1 MGCASIKTG
10 KKASPSQKK
19 SGQLE
24 VSNADNVRFSSGNFV
39 TKKAGGLRL
48 NYTISAKIGSGAFGY
63 VRLAVHKDSSQKRA
77 VKTIDKESITKDMKE
92 RTKFFN
98 EVDILRRADHPNI
111 IRLYEF
117 YEDEKHY
124 HLVTEY
130 VGGGELFDF
139 IIKSKMLSESIAA
152 NFMKQILSAVAY
164 CHQQNIVHRDLKPE
178 NLLLDRESSDATVK
192 VIDFGTS
199 AIFEETKQLTQ
210 KYGTAY
216 YIAPEVLRRDYNEK
230 CDIWSCG
237 VILYIFLSGRPPFGG
252 KNDKDILTKVQQGT
266 VPWGPEWEKISPEA
280 KRLIK
285 KMLEYDPKHR
295 YSAAQA
301 LQDPWII
308 SNSSSNHQDNLF
320 EASSLEKLK
329 GFRVEQKL
337 QHAVLTFIASQLIN
351 KEESKKLAETFRS
364 IDKNGDGKLSKEEL
378 LEAYNQ
384 TMGREEAAEEVEKIM
399 KSVDVNGSGF
409 IDYTEF
415 VTSCA
420 KKETMLSVEN
430 LESAFKAFDSDGSGK
445 ISATELREMLGGEA
459 NSQNEVWIKLIDDVD
474 QDKDGEID
482 IREFKDMMV
491 RYLNINSG

>member
-1 MGCASIKTG
+1 MGCASSSSRKRTVTKNKGQESEMNNIENLKF
-10 KKASPSQKK
+10 SP
-19 SGQLE
+19 
-24 VSNADNVRFSSGNFV
+24 GNFV
-39 TKKAGGLRL
+39 TKRAGVLRQ
-48 NYTISAKIGSGAFGY
+48 NYNISAKIGSGAFGY
-63 VRLAVHKDSSQKRA
+63 VRLAVHKDSNQKRA
-77 VKTIDKESITKDMKE
+77 IKTIDKETITKDMKE

-98 EVDILRRADHPNI
+98 EVDILRKADHPNI

-117 YEDEKHY
+117 YEDDKHY

-130 VGGGELFDF
+130 VAGGELFDF

-164 CHQQNIVHRDLKPE
+164 CHEHNIVHRDLKPE
-178 NLLLDRESSDATVK
+178 NLLLDKEAADATVK

-199 AIFEETKQLTQ
+199 AIFDQNKQLTQ

-216 YIAPEVLRRDYNEK
+216 YIAPEVLRKEYNEK

-252 KNDKDILTKVQQGT
+252 KNDRDILTKVQQGN
-266 VPWGPEWEKISPEA
+266 VPWGPEWNKISPEA

-295 YSAAQA
+295 YSASQA

-308 SNSSSNHQDNLF
+308 SNTSSNHNENLMD
-320 EASSLEKLK
+320 ANSLETLK

-351 KEESKKLAETFRS
+351 KEESKKLAETFRN
-364 IDKNGDGKLSKEEL
+364 IDKNGDGKLSREEL
-378 LEAYNQ
+378 LEAYKS
-384 TMGREEAAEEVEKIM
+384 TMGKEAALEEVENIM
-399 KSVDVNGSGF
+399 KTVDINGSGF

-415 VTSCA
+415 ITACA
-420 KKETMLSVEN
+420 KKETMLSAEN
-430 LESAFKAFDSDGSGK
+430 LESAFKAFDCDNSGK
-445 ISATELREMLGGEA
+445 ITASELREMLGGEA
-459 NSQNEVWIKLIDDVD
+459 SSHNEVWTKLIAEVD

-482 IREFKDMMV
+482 LREFKDMMLQF
-491 RYLNINSG
+491 LNIVI

>member
-1 MGCASIKTG
+1 MGCAVSSSKKKTTP
-10 KKASPSQKK
+10 KDQIAV
-19 SGQLE
+19 
-24 VSNADNVRFSSGNFV
+24 VSDVEKLKFSSGNFV
-39 TKKAGGLRL
+39 TKRAGALRE
-48 NYTISAKIGSGAFGY
+48 NYNISAKIGSGAFGY
-63 VRLAVHKDSSQKRA
+63 VRLAVHKDSNQKRA
-77 VKTIDKESITKDMKE
+77 IKTIDKETITKDMKE

-98 EVDILRRADHPNI
+98 EVDILTRADHPNI
-111 IRLYEF
+111 LRLYEF
-117 YEDEKHY
+117 YEDERHY

-130 VGGGELFDF
+130 VAGGELFDF

-164 CHQQNIVHRDLKPE
+164 CHDHNIVHRDLKPE
-178 NLLLDRESSDATVK
+178 NLLLDKESADSTVK

-199 AIFEETKQLTQ
+199 AIYDQNKQLTQ

-216 YIAPEVLRRDYNEK
+216 YIAPEVLRKEYNEK

-252 KNDKDILTKVQQGT
+252 KNDRDILTKVQQGT
-266 VPWGPEWEKISPEA
+266 VPWGPEWNKISEEA

-308 SNSSSNHQDNLF
+308 SKTSVGHSENIIDST
-320 EASSLEKLK
+320 SLDSLK

-351 KEESKKLAETFRS
+351 KEESKKLSETFRN
-364 IDKNGDGKLSKEEL
+364 IDKNGDGKLSREEL
-378 LEAYNQ
+378 LEAYKM
-384 TMGREEAAEEVEKIM
+384 TLGKEAALEEVENIM
-399 KSVDVNGSGF
+399 KTVDINGSGF

-415 VTSCA
+415 ITACA
-420 KKETMLSVEN
+420 KKDAMLSVGN
-430 LESAFKAFDSDGSGK
+430 LESAFKAFDSDNSGK
-445 ISATELREMLGGEA
+445 ITANELRVMLGGEA
-459 NSQNEVWIKLIDDVD
+459 GAQGDVWAKLIADVD

-482 IREFKDMMV
+482 IREFKDMMI
-491 RYLNINSG
+491 RYLNVVT

>member
-1 MGCASIKTG
+1 MGCAVSSSKKKTTP
-10 KKASPSQKK
+10 KD
-19 SGQLE
+19 QLAI
-24 VSNADNVRFSSGNFV
+24 VSDVEKLKFSSGNFV
-39 TKKAGGLRL
+39 TKRAGALRE
-48 NYTISAKIGSGAFGY
+48 NYNISAKIGSGAFGY
-63 VRLAVHKDSSQKRA
+63 VRLAVHKDSNQKRA
-77 VKTIDKESITKDMKE
+77 IKTIDKETITKDMKE

-111 IRLYEF
+111 LRLYEF
-117 YEDEKHY
+117 YEDERHY

-130 VGGGELFDF
+130 VAGGELFDF

-164 CHQQNIVHRDLKPE
+164 CHDHNIVHRDLKPE
-178 NLLLDRESSDATVK
+178 NLLLDKESADSTVK

-199 AIFEETKQLTQ
+199 AIYDQNKQLTQ

-216 YIAPEVLRRDYNEK
+216 YIAPEVLRKEYNEK

-252 KNDKDILTKVQQGT
+252 KNDRDILTKVQQGT
-266 VPWGPEWEKISPEA
+266 VPWGPEWNKISEEA

-308 SNSSSNHQDNLF
+308 SKTSVGHSENIIDST
-320 EASSLEKLK
+320 SLDSLK

-351 KEESKKLAETFRS
+351 KEESKKLSETFRN
-364 IDKNGDGKLSKEEL
+364 IDKNGDGKLSREEL
-378 LEAYNQ
+378 LEAYKL
-384 TMGREEAAEEVEKIM
+384 TLGKEAALEEVEKIM
-399 KSVDVNGSGF
+399 KTVDINGSGF

-415 VTSCA
+415 ITACA
-420 KKETMLSVEN
+420 KKDAMLSVGN
-430 LESAFKAFDSDGSGK
+430 LESAFKAFDSDNSGK
-445 ISATELREMLGGEA
+445 ITANELREMLGGEA
-459 NSQNEVWIKLIDDVD
+459 GTQGDVWAKLIADVD

-482 IREFKDMMV
+482 IREFKDMMI
-491 RYLNINSG
+491 RYLNVVT

>member
-1 MGCASIKTG
+1 MGCAVSSSRKKTIP
-10 KKASPSQKK
+10 KEQPLIISDI
-19 SGQLE
+19 
-24 VSNADNVRFSSGNFV
+24 DNLKFSSGNFV
-39 TKKAGGLRL
+39 TKRAGALRQ
-48 NYTISAKIGSGAFGY
+48 NYNISAKIGSGAFGY
-63 VRLAVHKDSSQKRA
+63 VRLAVHKDSNQKRA
-77 VKTIDKESITKDMKE
+77 IKTIDKETITKDMKE
-92 RTKFFN
+92 RSKFFN

-117 YEDEKHY
+117 YEDDRHY

-130 VGGGELFDF
+130 VAGGELFDF
-139 IIKSKMLSESIAA
+139 IIKSKMLSEAIAA
-152 NFMKQILSAVAY
+152 NFMRQILSAVAY
-164 CHQQNIVHRDLKPE
+164 CHEQNIVHRDLKPE
-178 NLLLDRESSDATVK
+178 NLLLDKESADATVK

-199 AIFEETKQLTQ
+199 AIYDQNKQLTQ

-216 YIAPEVLRRDYNEK
+216 YIAPEVLRKEYNEK

-252 KNDKDILTKVQQGT
+252 KNDRDILTKVQQGT
-266 VPWGPEWEKISPEA
+266 VPWGPEWNKISEEA

-308 SNSSSNHQDNLF
+308 SNTSVGHSENLIDTT
-320 EASSLEKLK
+320 SLDSLK

-351 KEESKKLAETFRS
+351 KEESKKLSETFRN
-364 IDKNGDGKLSKEEL
+364 IDKNGDGKLSREEL
-378 LEAYNQ
+378 LEAYKS
-384 TMGREEAAEEVEKIM
+384 TMGKEAALEEVENIM
-399 KSVDVNGSGF
+399 KAVDVNGSGF

-415 VTSCA
+415 VTACA
-420 KKETMLSVEN
+420 KKDAMLSVEN
-430 LESAFKAFDSDGSGK
+430 LESAFKAFDSDNSGK
-445 ISATELREMLGGEA
+445 ITAGELREMLGGEA
-459 NSQNEVWIKLIDDVD
+459 SAQNDVWVKLIAEVD

-491 RYLNINSG
+491 RYLNIVT

>member
-1 MGCASIKTG
+1 MGCGSMKTNKQSSVT
-10 KKASPSQKK
+10 KKVS
-19 SGQLE
+19 QLE
-24 VSNADNVRFSSGNFV
+24 VNNSDNVRFSSGNFV
-39 TKKAGGLRL
+39 QKKVESLRQ
-48 NYTISAKIGSGAFGY
+48 NYTVSAKIGSGAFGY
-63 VRLAVHKDSSQKRA
+63 VRLGVHKHSNQKRA
-77 VKTIDKESITKDMKE
+77 IKTIEKESISKDMKE

-98 EVDILRRADHPNI
+98 EVDILKNTDHPNI

-130 VGGGELFDF
+130 VAGGELFDY

-152 NFMKQILSAVAY
+152 NFLKQILSAVAY
-164 CHQQNIVHRDLKPE
+164 CHQKSIVHRDLKPE
-178 NLLLDRESSDATVK
+178 NLLLDRESPDATVK

-252 KNDKDILTKVQQGT
+252 KNDKDILTKVQQGN
-266 VPWGPEWEKISPEA
+266 VPWGPEWDKISPEA

-295 YSAAQA
+295 YSASQA

-308 SNSSSNHQDNLF
+308 SNTSSSHQDNLF

-364 IDKNGDGKLSKEEL
+364 IDKNGDGKLSREEL
-378 LEAYNQ
+378 LEAYKL
-384 TMGREEAAEEVEKIM
+384 TMGRDEAAEEVEKIM
-399 KSVDVNGSGF
+399 KKVDVNGSGY

-415 VTSCA
+415 VTACA

-430 LESAFKAFDSDGSGK
+430 LESAFRAFDSDGSGK
-445 ISATELREMLGGEA
+445 ISSAELREMLGGE
-459 NSQNEVWIKLIDDVD
+459 NSSQNEVWIKLVDDVD

-491 RYLNINSG
+491 RYLNINPE

>member
-1 MGCASIKTG
+1 
-10 KKASPSQKK
+10 
-19 SGQLE
+19 
-24 VSNADNVRFSSGNFV
+24 
-39 TKKAGGLRL
+39 
-48 NYTISAKIGSGAFGY
+48 
-63 VRLAVHKDSSQKRA
+63 
-77 VKTIDKESITKDMKE
+77 MKE

-111 IRLYEF
+111 LRLYEF
-117 YEDEKHY
+117 YEDDRHY
-124 HLVTEY
+124 HLATEY
-130 VGGGELFDF
+130 VAGGELLDF
-139 IIKSKMLSESIAA
+139 IIKSKMLSEAIAA
-152 NFMKQILSAVAY
+152 NFMRQILSAVAY
-164 CHQQNIVHRDLKPE
+164 CHEHNIVHRDLKPE
-178 NLLLDRESSDATVK
+178 NLLLDKESADATVK

-199 AIFEETKQLTQ
+199 AIYDQSKQLTQ

-216 YIAPEVLRRDYNEK
+216 YIAPEVLRKEYNEK

-252 KNDKDILTKVQQGT
+252 KNDRDILTKVQQGT
-266 VPWGPEWEKISPEA
+266 VPWGPEWNKISEEA

-308 SNSSSNHQDNLF
+308 SKTSVGHSDNVID
-320 EASSLEKLK
+320 STSLDSLK

-351 KEESKKLAETFRS
+351 KEESKKLSETFRN
-364 IDKNGDGKLSKEEL
+364 IDKNGDGKLSREEL
-378 LEAYNQ
+378 LEAYKM
-384 TMGREEAAEEVEKIM
+384 TMGKEAALEEVEHIM
-399 KSVDVNGSGF
+399 KTVDVNGSGF

-415 VTSCA
+415 ITACA

-430 LESAFKAFDSDGSGK
+430 LESAFKAFDSDNSGK
-445 ISATELREMLGGEA
+445 ITASELREMLGGEA
-459 NSQNEVWIKLIDDVD
+459 SAQGDVWTKLIADVD

-482 IREFKDMMV
+482 IREFKEMMI
-491 RYLNINSG
+491 RYLNVAT